1 MTLRP
6 YEVDP
11 TDIPTHL
18 GKLVQATFDDL
29 TSQFMLLPRGSSF
42 LEYPDFRAGYEAL
55 RQHTNGFTMLDVDRC
70 WNAVR
75 QNAVAGIVL
84 RTIVG
89 VTPPEWQDLAKEE
102 TEEQF
107 PNNWARGLDKN
118 MKANPAYFTTRGGS
132 SDLTVGRVTAL
143 FRAACNVLLEGA
155 TDTQDGMIHR
165 LDKIDTKEGLDSIRY
180 VAEQHVPYAVLLYER
195 YLGRPFASHRDGVSE
210 LVGDVMENAIEDL
223 LAEARIPFRKTK
235 RAERVPGFD
244 QAPDFFSPD
253 ELDPTVIIE
262 AKITGDDGTA
272 RDKVAR
278 ILRLAAMRDERERAG
293 RPAFE
298 VVACID
304 GRGFGVRREDM
315 GHMIVATRGKV
326 FTANSLK
333 DLIAHTRLSELLPTP
348 PDR

>member
-1 MTLRP
+1 MILRP

-18 GKLVQATFDDL
+18 GELVQATFDDL
-29 TSQFMLLPRGSSF
+29 TSQFMLLPQGTSF

-70 WNAVR
+70 WRAVR

-107 PNNWARGLDKN
+107 PNHWARGLDKN
-118 MKANPAYFTTRGGS
+118 MKTNPAYFTTRGGS

-155 TDTQDGMIHR
+155 SDTQDGMIHR

-223 LAEARIPFRKTK
+223 L
-235 RAERVPGFD
+235 
-244 QAPDFFSPD
+244 
-253 ELDPTVIIE
+253 
-262 AKITGDDGTA
+262 
-272 RDKVAR
+272 
-278 ILRLAAMRDERERAG
+278 
-293 RPAFE
+293 
-298 VVACID
+298 
-304 GRGFGVRREDM
+304 VRR
-315 GHMIVATRGKV
+315 VV
-326 FTANSLK
+326 SF
-333 DLIAHTRLSELLPTP
+333 
-348 PDR
+348 